1 MDLQKKYE
9 QCDYPNNKEREG
21 RKMANWMDGR
31 TLIDQFE
38 KWVPKKLAFDGDRIG
53 LLIGTLDKKV
63 KKVMVT
69 LDVLENVADE
79 AAAKQ
84 VDLIVAHHPVI
95 FHPLKKV
102 LSDQGQGK
110 IVTKCVKNDIAVY
123 AAHTNLDIAEGG
135 VNDLL
140 AEALQLG
147 PTEIL
152 KPTYTE
158 LLYKL
163 VVYVPEDHIDAV
175 RQAISDAGAGA
186 IGRYSHCTFTAK
198 GTGTFLPGTQ
208 THPYIGTPGTLEKV
222 REGRL
227 ETIVPEHLLDGVLR
241 EMLAAHPY
249 EEVAYDVFPMKN
261 QGKQYGLGRIGR
273 LTEPVRFGDYCE
285 RVKSMLDLDGLR
297 AVGNLDE
304 PIQTVAVS
312 GGDGNSLIP
321 YAGERGADVLIS
333 GDIYYHTAHDAL
345 LSGLKVIDAGHYIE
359 SVMKQGVQRFLQDV
373 ADRSGSDTKIIV
385 SESVTNP
392 FHFI

>member
-1 MDLQKKYE
+1 
-9 QCDYPNNKEREG
+9 
-21 RKMANWMDGR
+21 MANWMDGR

-38 KWVPKKLAFDGDRIG
+38 KWVPKELAFDGDRIG
-53 LLIGTLDKKV
+53 LLIGTIDKKV

-79 AAAKQ
+79 AAEKQ
-84 VDLIVAHHPVI
+84 VDLIIAHHPVI

-110 IVTKCVKNDIAVY
+110 IVTKCVRNDIAVY

-152 KPTYTE
+152 KPTYME
-158 LLYKL
+158 PLYKL
-163 VVYVPEDHIDAV
+163 VVYVPEDHIDSV

-222 REGRL
+222 REGRV

-273 LTEPVRFGDYCE
+273 LTQPVRFGDYCE
-285 RVKSMLDLDGLR
+285 RVKNMLHLDGLR

-304 PIQTVAVS
+304 SVQTVAIS

-359 SVMKQGVQRFLQDV
+359 SVMKQGVQRFLQNV
-373 ADRSGSDTKIIV
+373 VDRAGSDTKIIV

-392 FHFI
+392 FHFF

>member
-1 MDLQKKYE
+1 
-9 QCDYPNNKEREG
+9 
-21 RKMANWMDGR
+21 MANWMDGR
-31 TLIDQFE
+31 TLIDRFE
-38 KWVPKKLAFDGDRIG
+38 EWVPKNLAFDGDRIG

-110 IVTKCVKNDIAVY
+110 IVTKCIQNNIAVY
-123 AAHTNLDIAEGG
+123 AAHTNLDVADGG

-140 AEALQLG
+140 VESLKLG

-158 LLYKL
+158 PLYKL
-163 VVYVPEDHIDAV
+163 VVYVPEDHVAKV
-175 RQAISDAGAGA
+175 RQAIGKAGAGA
-186 IGRYSHCTFTAK
+186 IGRYSHCTFTAM
-198 GTGTFLPGTQ
+198 GTGTFLPGEQ
-208 THPYIGTPGTLEKV
+208 THPFIGTPGTLERV
-222 REGRL
+222 HEGRL
-227 ETIVPEHLLDGVLR
+227 ETIVPEHLLDHVLR

-249 EEVAYDVFPMKN
+249 EEAAYDVFPMKN
-261 QGKQYGLGRIGR
+261 QGKRYGLGRIGK
-273 LTEPVRFGDYCE
+273 LAQPVRFGDYCE
-285 RVKSMLDLDGLR
+285 RVKKLLHLDGLR
-297 AVGNLDE
+297 AVGDLDE
-304 PIQTVAVS
+304 PVQTIAVS

-359 SVMKQGVQRFLQDV
+359 SVMKRGVQRFFQNV
-373 ADRSGSDTKIIV
+373 VERAASDTEVIV